1 MYCYRLLTDST
12 ASSGQVS
19 GTEQV
24 GFTSGRCRQVLSAVS
39 VVAGSGRGPFGGTL
53 SACAEGSEENHET
66 PQLVES
72 LKQER

>member
-1 MYCYRLLTDST
+1 VCCYRQLTDST

-19 GTEQV
+19 GME
-24 GFTSGRCRQVLSAVS
+24 GFTSGRCRQVLNTVS
-39 VVAGSGRGPFGGTL
+39 VVAGSGRGPVGGTL

-66 PQLVES
+66 TRLVES

>member
-1 MYCYRLLTDST
+1 M
-12 ASSGQVS
+12 
-19 GTEQV
+19 

-39 VVAGSGRGPFGGTL
+39 VVAGSGRGPFGGSL
-53 SACAEGSEENHET
+53 SACAVGSEENHET